1 MSGYQPAMSLR
12 LWQWDGWQELISDSS
27 YYGDKD
33 HPYCS
38 LWYSR
43 KPFSAFKNRP
53 SYDYQVRK
61 FVGYWP
67 HEPNVNEEPKGV
79 FQSRAYLIMYGLLVT
94 AGLFLFSQ
102 TGRARIAR
110 LHC

>member
-1 MSGYQPAMSLR
+1 MATKTIPIAVFGIVESLSAHSR
-12 LWQWDGWQELISDSS
+12 IAHPTIIKYANSWDTG
-27 YYGDKD
+27 
-33 HPYCS
+33 
-38 LWYSR
+38 
-43 KPFSAFKNRP
+43 
-53 SYDYQVRK
+53 
-61 FVGYWP
+61 

-94 AGLFLFSQ
+94 AGLVLFSQ